1 MRSTLDTRRL
11 PQGRVGSAAEAPLRP
26 LAVMVLAAGL
36 GTRMKSARA
45 KVLHGLGGRPLIR
58 HVLDAVRALSPE
70 RLVVVVGHQAS
81 EVEAACAPAN
91 ADGGAAVRFVL
102 QPEQR
107 GTGHAV
113 QCATTALDGFSGDV
127 LIVYGDTPALRAE
140 TLAALV
146 AGHRC
151 AKATVS
157 LLTACFPDPTGY
169 GRIVR
174 DDTGAIARIVEER
187 DATPM
192 ERRVREINPGIYC
205 VAADFLQAAVG
216 ALATDNAQGEY
227 YLTDIVSMARAGG
240 HPVWTS
246 PVDDPAEVS
255 GINTRAELAGMEAK
269 ARGALVEK
277 WMAAGVTFEDPAT
290 AYVSADVR
298 IGRDTVIGPNTTL
311 RGVTVIGVGC
321 RIDGSAYLDGAR
333 LGDRVHLKF
342 GTVITDSGV
351 GDDAKIGPFAHLRP
365 GTVLA
370 EGVHIGNFVETKKAV
385 VGRRTKA
392 NHLSY
397 LGDVTI
403 GEATNVG
410 AGTITC
416 NYDGFR
422 KHQTVIGDR
431 VQIGSDTQLVA
442 PVEVGSDAYVAAGTT
457 VTRNV
462 DPGALVVSRVPQRQ
476 IEGWGG
482 RRRLREQREQE
493 SREQREP
500 ALREQRKQALRKQ
513 RKLKLNERGRP
524 QQHEAAPVVES
535 GRAAPRS
542 ARTGKPA
549 PAKAG
554 DRTPASARA
563 ARSSRQR
570 HKRR

>member
-1 MRSTLDTRRL
+1 MI
-11 PQGRVGSAAEAPLRP
+11 
-26 LAVMVLAAGL
+26 LAAGL

-45 KVLHGLGGRPLIR
+45 KVLHCLGGRPLIR
-58 HVLDAVRALSPE
+58 HVLDAVRALAPE
-70 RLVVVVGHQAS
+70 RLVVVVGHQAR
-81 EVEAACAPAN
+81 EVEAACAPVNGHGDSAL
-91 ADGGAAVRFVL
+91 RFVL
-102 QPEQR
+102 QAEQR

-113 QCATTALDGFSGDV
+113 RCAAPALDGFSGDV

-146 AGHRC
+146 AGHQR
-151 AKATVS
+151 ARATVS
-157 LLTACFPDPTGY
+157 LLTACFQDPTGY
-169 GRIVR
+169 GRILR
-174 DDTGAIARIVEER
+174 DESGAIARIVEER
-187 DATPM
+187 DATPT

-205 VAADFLQAAVG
+205 VAADFLRTAVG
-216 ALATDNAQGEY
+216 ALATNNAQGEY

-240 HPVWTS
+240 HATWTN
-246 PVDDPAEVS
+246 PVDDAAEVS

-269 ARGALVEK
+269 AREAAVQQ

-290 AYVSADVR
+290 AYIGADVR

-311 RGVTVIGVGC
+311 RGATVIGEGC
-321 RIDGSAYLDGAR
+321 RIDGSAYLNGAR

-342 GTVITDSGV
+342 GTVITDSTV
-351 GDDAKIGPFAHLRP
+351 GDDAEIGPFAHLRP
-365 GTVLA
+365 GTALA

-422 KHQTVIGDR
+422 KHPTVIGDR

-442 PVEVGSDAYVAAGTT
+442 PVRVGSDAYVGAGTT
-457 VTRNV
+457 VTQDV
-462 DPGALVVSRVPQRQ
+462 DAGALVVSRVPQRQ
-476 IEGWGG
+476 VAGWVAQ
-482 RRRLREQREQE
+482 RRLREQQGQP
-493 SREQREP
+493 SRE
-500 ALREQRKQALRKQ
+500 
-513 RKLKLNERGRP
+513 
-524 QQHEAAPVVES
+524 HAAPAE
-535 GRAAPRS
+535 RARVPKRDAARDGSTGSAPRE
-542 ARTGKPA
+542 ARAGKPA
-549 PAKAG
+549 PRQG
-554 DRTPASARA
+554 RDRRTSASARGRVA
-563 ARSSRQR
+563 GSSRQK

>member
-1 MRSTLDTRRL
+1 MDSALDTA
-11 PQGRVGSAAEAPLRP
+11 VEEAPRRP
-26 LAVMVLAAGL
+26 LAVVVLAAGL

-45 KVLHGLGGRPLIR
+45 KVLHCLGGRPLIR

-70 RLVVVVGHQAS
+70 RLVVVVGHQAN
-81 EVEAACAPAN
+81 EVEAACASPETR
-91 ADGGAAVRFVL
+91 DAAAERFVL
-102 QPEQR
+102 QAQQR

-113 QCATTALDGFSGDV
+113 RCAIPALDGFSGDV
-127 LIVYGDTPALRAE
+127 VIVYGDTPALRAE
-140 TLAALV
+140 TLGALV
-146 AGHRC
+146 AGHRRDG
-151 AKATVS
+151 AAVS
-157 LLTACFPDPTGY
+157 LLTACFQDPTGY
-169 GRIVR
+169 GRILR
-174 DDTGAIARIVEER
+174 DESGTIARIVEER
-187 DATPM
+187 DATPT

-205 VAADFLQAAVG
+205 VAADFLRTAVG

-240 HPVWTS
+240 HAVWTS
-246 PVDDPAEVS
+246 SVDDPAEVS
-255 GINTRAELAGMEAK
+255 GVNTRAELAGMEAK
-269 ARGALVEK
+269 ARAAVVER

-290 AYVSADVR
+290 AYIGADVR

-311 RGVTVIGVGC
+311 RGVTVIGEGC
-321 RIDGSAYLDGAR
+321 RIDGSAYLNGAR

-342 GTVITDSGV
+342 GTVITDSAV
-351 GDDAKIGPFAHLRP
+351 GDDVEFGPFAHLRP
-365 GTVLA
+365 GTTLA

-442 PVEVGSDAYVAAGTT
+442 PVEVGSDAYVGAGTT

-476 IEGWGG
+476 IAGWVA
-482 RRRLREQREQE
+482 RRRLQEQE
-493 SREQREP
+493 
-500 ALREQRKQALRKQ
+500 
-513 RKLKLNERGRP
+513 
-524 QQHEAAPVVES
+524 QQ
-535 GRAAPRS
+535 AAPRA

-549 PAKAG
+549 PGAG
-554 DRTPASARA
+554 GERRTPASTRARVE
-563 ARSSRQR
+563 RSSRQR